1 MMFLDYAWLI
11 PIIPVACFVLVGLIG
26 RKTPACGGY
35 IAILGAALS
44 CVASALVSYDYL
56 TSDLYKNGQPFE
68 LAMQW
73 IVFGGKAINFGVYID
88 GLSCIMM
95 LFASFI
101 STMIF
106 VYSLGYMGDQ
116 GERRKRYF
124 AEVSLF
130 LTGMLGLVVSSNY
143 LEMFIFWEV
152 MGLCSYLL
160 IGFWSFDHPEAQQK
174 SSAAKK
180 AFLVT
185 RMGDVC
191 LMGGLFILLW
201 LFGSLDYSA
210 IFKDGAIAA
219 IVAGSEFN
227 AQLLTI
233 ASFLIF
239 GGVIGKSAQFPLHD
253 WLPDAMA
260 GPTTVS
266 ALIHAATM
274 VKAGVYLTARSF
286 PLFVYNTYMGEEVL
300 LFIAFIGGFTAIFA
314 ASQALNNMNI
324 KKVLAYST
332 LSQLGYMILALGAGG
347 YLICVGLKENNADI
361 IALGVAG
368 YAAGVFHMLNH
379 AFFKGLLFLCSG
391 SVIHGTGTEDMRLMG
406 GLLRKM
412 PITAITMLLGSL
424 SIAGFPLFSG
434 FWSKD
439 MVLEA
444 AFAPYHDGLG
454 FGSWFCV
461 LFVLGMI
468 TAFMTAFY
476 MFRMWFMT
484 FVGEPRENAQH
495 CHGES
500 TKSMTAPLIV
510 LSVFAVLSG
519 SLILFGLGDV
529 ICESLVASNI
539 ERKVLEMESGKEIA
553 ETIFTNVWTYVSIGL
568 ALFGILLAY
577 LMYSGKKVINP
588 GMFNKNGESFL
599 YKLLANRYYFPQLY
613 DQISWKLGYGIAR
626 GVDYMDRNIV
636 DGTVNGMSNAVIGS
650 GESVSRMQTGYVRDY
665 AGFVVVGVIVLVAIL
680 FLAFYVG
687 GI

>member
-1 MMFLDYAWLI
+1 MMFLDYAWII
-11 PIIPVACFVLVGLIG
+11 PIIPVACFVLVGLFG
-26 RKTPACGGY
+26 KKTPACGGY

-44 CVASALVSYDYL
+44 CLMSVAVSYEYL
-56 TSDLYKNGQPFE
+56 TSTYYENGQAFQMSME
-68 LAMQW
+68 W
-73 IVFGGKAINFGVYID
+73 IKVGGYSINFGVYID

-116 GERRKRYF
+116 EDRRKRYF

-130 LTGMLGLVVSSNY
+130 LTGMLGLVVSGNY
-143 LEMFIFWEV
+143 LEMFIFWEI

-191 LMGGLFILLW
+191 LMGGLFIVLW
-201 LFGSLDYSA
+201 LFHSLDYA
-210 IFKDGAIAA
+210 AVFDTTAYAA
-219 IVAGSEFN
+219 ILADDFKKN
-227 AQLLTI
+227 MLTL

-286 PLFVYNTYMGEEVL
+286 PLFVNNTYAGEEVF
-300 LFIAFIGGFTAIFA
+300 LFVAIIGGFTAIFA

-347 YLICVGLKENNADI
+347 YLICVGMKEGNQEI
-361 IALGVAG
+361 VTLGILG
-368 YAAGVFHMLNH
+368 YVAGVFHMLNH

-444 AFAPYHDGLG
+444 AFAPFHDGLG

-461 LFVLGMI
+461 LFILGMI

-484 FVGEPRENAQH
+484 FVGAPRENAQH

-500 TKSMTAPLIV
+500 SKSMTAPLMV
-510 LSVFAVLSG
+510 LSIFAVLSG
-519 SLILFGLGDV
+519 LLIIFGLGDV
-529 ICESLVASNI
+529 INESLVASNI
-539 ERKVLEMESGKEIA
+539 HGHMELGTEIA
-553 ETIFTNVWTYVSIGL
+553 ESIFNNMWTYVSIGL
-568 ALFGILLAY
+568 ALGGIFIAY
-577 LMYSGKKVINP
+577 LMYGGKQIINP
-588 GMFNKNGESFL
+588 GLFNKNGESFL
-599 YKLLANRYYFPQLY
+599 YKLLANRYYFPQMY

-626 GVDYMDRNIV
+626 GVDYMDKNIV
-636 DGTVNGMSNAVIGS
+636 DGTVNGLSNAVIGS
-650 GESVSRMQTGYVRDY
+650 GDTVSKMQTGYVRDY
-665 AGFVVVGVIVLVAIL
+665 AAFVVLGVIVLVAIF
-680 FLAFYVG
+680 FLAFYLG

>member
-1 MMFLDYAWLI
+1 MILDYAWLI
-11 PIIPVACFVLVGLIG
+11 PIIPVACFVIIGLFG
-26 RKTPACGGY
+26 KKTPACGGL
-35 IAILGAALS
+35 IAILGAAAS
-44 CVASALVSYDYL
+44 CVLSVAVSYDYL
-56 TSDLYKNGQPFE
+56 TSSLYDNGEAFQTSLE
-68 LAMQW
+68 W
-73 IVFGGKAINFGVYID
+73 IKFGGFSINFGIYID

-116 GERRKRYF
+116 EEKRRRYF

-130 LTGMLGLVVSSNY
+130 LTGMLGLVVSGNY

-160 IGFWSFDHPEAQQK
+160 IGFWSFDHPEAKQK

-201 LFGSLDYSA
+201 LFQSLDYAVIFEPNA
-210 IFKDGAIAA
+210 ISNVVKE
-219 IVAGSEFN
+219 SEWKG
-227 AQLLTI
+227 QLLTI
-233 ASFLIF
+233 ASLLIF
-239 GGVIGKSAQFPLHD
+239 AGVVGKSAQFPLHD

-274 VKAGVYLTARSF
+274 VKAGVYLTARSY
-286 PLFVYNTYMGEEVL
+286 PIFVYNTYMGEQVL
-300 LFIAFIGGFTAIFA
+300 LLIGIIGGFTAIFA

-347 YLICVGLKENNADI
+347 YLLCIGIKEENPDI
-361 IALGVAG
+361 IVLGVAG
-368 YAAGVFHMLNH
+368 YVAGVFHMLNH

-406 GLLRKM
+406 GLFKKM
-412 PITAITMLLGSL
+412 PITSITMLLGSL

-444 AFAPYHDGLG
+444 AFGPFQEGLG
-454 FGSWFCV
+454 FGSWFFI
-461 LFVLGMI
+461 LFILGMI

-484 FVGEPRENAQH
+484 FVGAPRENAQH

-500 TKSMTAPLIV
+500 CKSMTIPLII

-519 SLILFGLGDV
+519 LFILFGLGDV
-529 ICESLVASNI
+529 VNESLLASNI
-539 ERKVLEMESGKEIA
+539 EHVHMHSGQEIA
-553 ETIFTNVWTYVSIGL
+553 ETIFSNVWTYVSIGL
-568 ALFGILLAY
+568 ALFGIFLAY
-577 LMYSGKKVINP
+577 LMYSGKAKINP
-588 GMFNKNGESFL
+588 GIFNKNGESWL
-599 YKLLANRYYFPQLY
+599 YKLLANRYYFPQFY
-613 DQISWKLGYGIAR
+613 DQLSWKFGYGIAR
-626 GVDYMDRNIV
+626 GVDYMDREIV
-636 DGTVNGMSNAVIGS
+636 DGTVNGLSNAVIGS
-650 GESVSRMQTGYVRDY
+650 GDTVSKMQTGYVRDY
-665 AGFVVVGVIVLVAIL
+665 AAYVVIGVIVLVSVL
-680 FLAFYVG
+680 FLAFYANG

>member
-73 IVFGGKAINFGVYID
+73 IVFGDKAINFGVYID

-406 GLLRKM
+406 GLLKKM

-484 FVGEPRENAQH
+484 FVGQPRENAQH

-500 TKSMTAPLIV
+500 SKSMTIPLMI
-510 LSVFAVLSG
+510 LSVFAVGSG
-519 SLILFGLGDV
+519 LLILFGLGDV
-529 ICESLVASNI
+529 INESLEASHI
-539 ERKVLEMESGKEIA
+539 YGEMHSGKEIA
-553 ETIFTNVWTYVSIGL
+553 ETIMKNMWTYVSIGL
-568 ALFGILLAY
+568 ALGGILIAF
-577 LMYSGKKVINP
+577 LMYSGKRVINP
-588 GMFNKNGESFL
+588 GIFNRNGESFL
-599 YKLLANRYYFPQLY
+599 YKLLANRFYFPQLY
-613 DQISWKLGYGIAR
+613 DQISWKLGYGVAR
-626 GVDYMDRNIV
+626 GVDYFDRNVV
-636 DGTVNGMSNAVIGS
+636 DGTVNGLSNVVVGS
-650 GESVSRMQTGYVRDY
+650 GDTVSKMQTGYVRDY
-665 AGFVVVGVIVLVAIL
+665 AAVVVVGAIVLVAIL
-680 FLAFYVG
+680 FLTFFYAG